1 MCKHLIRSLSSY
13 LILFLATPAFADYM
27 PVDGP
32 LEEPVEVS
40 VDGPAEWP
48 VKAPATAQAKETAEM
63 PAESPW
69 RLGIALGYGERTN
82 PLVQSDDIRIGID
95 IDIAWF
101 GKRWFFDNGDVGFT
115 VTDRG
120 PVTFNIVAR
129 LNSDRVFF
137 SKTDSDYISVLD
149 AQGGITLQTVSVPD
163 RDYALELGA
172 EVLANGDWGYLQA
185 SVHRDVSDTHN
196 GVEAY
201 LNVGRSFRQH
211 RWAFE
216 PSVGISWK
224 SSELNDYYW
233 GVREDEANFMFP
245 AYRADS
251 GINMHTRFAAS
262 YVMDKHWT
270 FLLIAEY
277 ERLNS
282 AAAASPV
289 VEQRD
294 VVGAFAGFRYGF

>member
-1 MCKHLIRSLSSY
+1 MCKYLIRWMSSSFF
-13 LILFLATPAFADYM
+13 LFLATPALASYM

-32 LEEPVEVS
+32 EVEPVEAIAEL
-40 VDGPAEWP
+40 PAESP
-48 VKAPATAQAKETAEM
+48 PKAQAES
-63 PAESPW
+63 PAGLRSESPW

-82 PLVQSDDIRIGID
+82 PLVQSDDIRIGVD

-101 GKRWFFDNGDVGFT
+101 GKRWFFDNGDLGFT
-115 VTDRG
+115 VADRG
-120 PVTFNIVAR
+120 PATFNIVAR

-137 SKTDSDYISVLD
+137 SKTDSDYISVFD
-149 AQGGITLQTVSVPD
+149 AQGGVMLQAVSVPD

-172 EVLANGDWGYLQA
+172 EMLADGDWGYLQA
-185 SVHRDVSDTHN
+185 SVHRDVSSTHD

-216 PSVGISWK
+216 PSVGMSWK
-224 SSELNDYYW
+224 SSKLNDYYW
-233 GVREDEANFMFP
+233 GVRDDEANHVFP
-245 AYRADS
+245 AYRA
-251 GINMHTRFAAS
+251 GAGLNTHTRFVAS
-262 YVMDKHWT
+262 YVMDQHWT

-282 AAAASPV
+282 ETTASPIV
-289 VEQRD
+289 DRRD
-294 VVGAFAGFRYGF
+294 VIGAFAGFRYGF